1 MIIIDIE
8 LKDHNP
14 IKEFFHKLHNRLED
28 IAFFIIQKLPERFIP
43 SPLMNWLSR
52 YLDRRI
58 NELKQEA
65 IKMTWQN
72 MYLQDAVDDI
82 HSRQQDIKKA
92 PSEN

>member
-1 MIIIDIE
+1 
-8 LKDHNP
+8 
-14 IKEFFHKLHNRLED
+14 
-28 IAFFIIQKLPERFIP
+28 
-43 SPLMNWLSR
+43 MNWLSR
-52 YLDRRI
+52 YLDKRI
-58 NELKQEA
+58 NELKQQS